1 MSQVLD
7 ATGSS
12 DVELTLD
19 IILQIKVSDSL
30 KMIDTVLYLIKTYSE
45 GEDAIFLLELSS
57 QVCAQIIEENC
68 KTNA

>member
-7 ATGSS
+7 ATESY

-30 KMIDTVLYLIKTYSE
+30 KMLQTVLSLIRTYSE
-45 GEDAIFLLELSS
+45 GEDTIFLLELS
-57 QVCAQIIEENC
+57 C
-68 KTNA
+68 

>member
-1 MSQVLD
+1 MVKVLD
-7 ATGSS
+7 AMGSS

-30 KMIDTVLYLIKTYSE
+30 KMIDTVLYFIKTYSE

>member
-30 KMIDTVLYLIKTYSE
+30 KMLDTVLSLIKTYSE